1 MEIREFLSAGNIIF
15 GNNSGERIGEQ
26 VSILGRNAILVTGKK
41 AMKATGLTKRVVQNL
56 HKAEVEVKI
65 FDEVETNPSIQT
77 IDRIAAL
84 AREEKMD
91 VVIGLG
97 GGSVLDA
104 AKAAAGIA
112 LTAKSV
118 RDFLEGEEKMVS
130 LGLPF
135 VAIPTT
141 AGTGSEVTQNSVI
154 TNREKKTKS
163 SFRSSYL
170 VARLAIVDPVLTIT
184 APPLLT
190 ATTGLDTLTHLLE
203 GYVSIRAWSLTDG
216 LAIYGMEL
224 VARNLARAVKKGD
237 DLIARE
243 GMAMASLI
251 GGLVLSNSALGA
263 VHGLAHPLTAR
274 YGISHG
280 MVNGILLSYV
290 MEYNSGVCSEKFA
303 RIAQIFGE
311 EPSPQ
316 KAVESVRNL
325 TEKIGIPLHLRE
337 AVAKEI
343 DLPLVAREA
352 LPTGSTRYNP
362 RPLEEADLITILKNA
377 Y

>member
-1 MEIREFLSAGNIIF
+1 
-15 GNNSGERIGEQ
+15 
-26 VSILGRNAILVTGKK
+26 
-41 AMKATGLTKRVVQNL
+41 
-56 HKAEVEVKI
+56 
-65 FDEVETNPSIQT
+65 
-77 IDRIAAL
+77 
-84 AREEKMD
+84 
-91 VVIGLG
+91 
-97 GGSVLDA
+97 
-104 AKAAAGIA
+104 
-112 LTAKSV
+112 
-118 RDFLEGEEKMVS
+118 
-130 LGLPF
+130 
-135 VAIPTT
+135 
-141 AGTGSEVTQNSVI
+141 
-154 TNREKKTKS
+154 
-163 SFRSSYL
+163 
-170 VARLAIVDPVLTIT
+170 LAIVDPVLTIT

-203 GYVSIRAWSLTDG
+203 GYVSTRAWSLTDG

-224 VARNLARAVKKGD
+224 VARHLARAVKKGD

-290 MEYNSGVCSEKFA
+290 MEYNSGVCSKKFG

-311 EPSPQ
+311 EPLPQ

-325 TEKIGIPLHLRE
+325 TEEIGIPLHLRE

-362 RPLEEADLITILKNA
+362 RPLEEADLIAILKNA

>member
-1 MEIREFLSAGNIIF
+1 MEIREFISAGKIIF
-15 GNNSGERIGEQ
+15 GNNCGERIGEE

-56 HKAEVEVKI
+56 QKAEMEVKI

-97 GGSVLDA
+97 GGSALDA

-118 RDFLEGEEKMVS
+118 RDFLEGGQKMVS
-130 LGLPF
+130 PGLPF

-154 TNREKKTKS
+154 TNREKRTKS

-203 GYVSIRAWSLTDG
+203 GYVSTRAWSLTDG

-224 VARNLARAVKKGD
+224 VARHLARAVKKGD

-290 MEYNSGVCSEKFA
+290 MEYNSGVCSKKFG

-311 EPSPQ
+311 EPLPQ

-325 TEKIGIPLHLRE
+325 TEEIGIPLHLRE

-362 RPLEEADLITILKNA
+362 RPLEEADLIAILKNA